1 MDRYVDMLHATLTT
15 DMISSET
22 KIHPEECGNLKIN
35 MATKEGLED
44 IQKIDNT
51 IKELGNKIDDLLTRT
66 TDRLENVKHIIIS
79 EKERLQDMTMLCNNK
94 TDYDNAIPL
103 SDYHFEGDYNYKDGV
118 FSSKTEQSTSNIV
131 QIIDVSGNGYEGNK
145 YVRKDM
151 GYLSDV
157 LDTSIKKYA
166 TDNNISDYWEY
177 SRITASNKEPYLI
190 SDFNTDTAEAKTTIT
205 LKFNQKTNELA
216 IKSTINNIKVVSVR
230 YSDDNVSYK
239 DLDIMPFSISNRE
252 DSYKKQ
258 GYIYGS
264 NIISFPNSY
273 YAKITFEST
282 GYLDETISFE
292 RVIANT
298 DKNETVTTIV
308 PSAKRHV
315 VRINNIEAKSKKYMS
330 ESVFKTK
337 ELITTEDDIYA
348 ISIFANMYFPNKI
361 PNDHITFILTIN
373 GQDYEVQPVNSYNDG
388 IKIIRFS
395 QGKIPVKYTRYIG
408 EKITSAYLTVKIKSK
423 NKITP
428 YINNLKVLLGGEV

>member
-22 KIHPEECGNLKIN
+22 KIHPEEYGNLKIN

-79 EKERLQDMTMLCNNK
+79 EKERLQDITMLCNNK

-166 TDNNISDYWEY
+166 TDNNISDY
-177 SRITASNKEPYLI
+177 
-190 SDFNTDTAEAKTTIT
+190 
-205 LKFNQKTNELA
+205 
-216 IKSTINNIKVVSVR
+216 
-230 YSDDNVSYK
+230 
-239 DLDIMPFSISNRE
+239 
-252 DSYKKQ
+252 
-258 GYIYGS
+258 
-264 NIISFPNSY
+264 
-273 YAKITFEST
+273 
-282 GYLDETISFE
+282 
-292 RVIANT
+292 
-298 DKNETVTTIV
+298 
-308 PSAKRHV
+308 
-315 VRINNIEAKSKKYMS
+315 
-330 ESVFKTK
+330 
-337 ELITTEDDIYA
+337 
-348 ISIFANMYFPNKI
+348 
-361 PNDHITFILTIN
+361 
-373 GQDYEVQPVNSYNDG
+373 
-388 IKIIRFS
+388 
-395 QGKIPVKYTRYIG
+395 
-408 EKITSAYLTVKIKSK
+408 
-423 NKITP
+423 
-428 YINNLKVLLGGEV
+428 